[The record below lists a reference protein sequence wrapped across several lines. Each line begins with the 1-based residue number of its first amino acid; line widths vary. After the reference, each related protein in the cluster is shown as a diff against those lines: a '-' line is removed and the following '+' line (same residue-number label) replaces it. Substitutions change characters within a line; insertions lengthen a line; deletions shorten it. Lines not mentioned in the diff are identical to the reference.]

1 MSDSSKIAPRQ
12 SVSFLTLSIELGLRC
27 ALDNTTGK
35 SPLNDH
41 ERVKLE
47 VCRSLFS
54 ASEAVMTDGTRRIA
68 NGLCGSSNEPDDK
81 PEFFTDHRSGASPLD
96 GLLFSVGYDLGDTP
110 NLVRF

>member
-1 MSDSSKIAPRQ
+1 MSPSSKIASRQ
-12 SVSFLTLSIELGLRC
+12 SVSFLTPSTELGLRC

-47 VCRSLFS
+47 VCRSLLGS
-54 ASEAVMTDGTRRIA
+54 SGAAMRDGTPRIA
-68 NGLCGSSNEPDDK
+68 GGLSGFSNEPNNK

-110 NLVRF
+110 NVVRF